1 MWGVKVVHG
10 IHNHETASYIDGHE
24 FGSRLNEL
32 GKNLVHDLG
41 NSTAPREI
49 RSILQQKD
57 PSNTTNVRTIY
68 NAKYSN
74 RVSKRNGL
82 NPTQYAL
89 EQLVQKKYL
98 HNWRTNPDTNE
109 ITDIIWVHP
118 ESLELYVN
126 FPSVLVIDATYKT
139 NEYRIPLLEVVG
151 ITSTMQTYSLMFGY
165 LSNEKA
171 ERVAW
176 ALGTL
181 KQWMV
186 ERGALM
192 PSVLVSDRDLA
203 LIKALEECFPE
214 AHHILCVWHINQA
227 IMKKCK
233 PILTNCWSEFSSQ
246 WNSLIRSS
254 TLLSYERRWDAI
266 YEEYRQYPTVTT
278 YLWETWLMPYKERFV
293 AAWTNQ
299 AMHLG
304 SNSSQRYNHF
314 INLPFIKMLNTLC
327 TFSIYT
333 R

>member
-1 MWGVKVVHG
+1 MLEWVRSVGRQNGFLIVITKSTNLKGNKLPRCILCCEKQGKYKRAQHLTEGQSFVRNTRSKKCECPFQLRGVPIPPDGVMWGVKVVHG

-151 ITSTMQTYSLMFGY
+151 ITSTMKTYSLMFSY
-165 LSNEKA
+165 LSNEK
-171 ERVAW
+171 
-176 ALGTL
+176 T
-181 KQWMV
+181 K
-186 ERGALM
+186 
-192 PSVLVSDRDLA
+192 
-203 LIKALEECFPE
+203 
-214 AHHILCVWHINQA
+214 
-227 IMKKCK
+227 
-233 PILTNCWSEFSSQ
+233 
-246 WNSLIRSS
+246 
-254 TLLSYERRWDAI
+254 
-266 YEEYRQYPTVTT
+266 
-278 YLWETWLMPYKERFV
+278 
-293 AAWTNQ
+293 
-299 AMHLG
+299 
-304 SNSSQRYNHF
+304 
-314 INLPFIKMLNTLC
+314 
-327 TFSIYT
+327 
-333 R
+333 